1 MENFSISQFLRTEI
15 EQGEH
20 NGANGSIIA
29 EMRKNSSNLPM
40 ISGKLIPMS
49 AMFEKRTLDAAN
61 QIPTK
66 VSRYWN
72 SLQPNDFLIKAG
84 VNVYDNLTANERIPS
99 GSGFTL
105 EWPGITGSL
114 SSEVTQ
120 RILAQPDESYRV
132 GGMVEISSTLLK
144 SNPELIDSYVKTEF
158 AKAFKAELARVL
170 LSGSNALNE
179 PQGVLNTPEIAVN
192 TFDTIPNYAGCLGI
206 EKALSLANGINDYT
220 YCVMSPSM
228 AFHLR
233 GALSGISSGD
243 AAYKDKLFLGTYP
256 VTVSNSVPVNTLFLG
271 DFTRSSLGLHG
282 VGKEAILDI
291 FIDDFTQ
298 VRRGAVLVYFNA
310 YVSTQLQPQAFAVY
324 KQKI

>member
-1 MENFSISQFLRTEI
+1 
-15 EQGEH
+15 
-20 NGANGSIIA
+20 
-29 EMRKNSSNLPM
+29 
-40 ISGKLIPMS
+40 
-49 AMFEKRTLDAAN
+49 
-61 QIPTK
+61 
-66 VSRYWN
+66 
-72 SLQPNDFLIKAG
+72 
-84 VNVYDNLTANERIPS
+84 
-99 GSGFTL
+99 
-105 EWPGITGSL
+105 
-114 SSEVTQ
+114 
-120 RILAQPDESYRV
+120 
-132 GGMVEISSTLLK
+132 
-144 SNPELIDSYVKTEF
+144 
-158 AKAFKAELARVL
+158 
-170 LSGSNALNE
+170 
-179 PQGVLNTPEIAVN
+179 
-192 TFDTIPNYAGCLGI
+192 
-206 EKALSLANGINDYT
+206 
-220 YCVMSPSM
+220 M